1 MEKAPFTDTPFRGE
15 TLSDRINMRLEVLRG
30 ETLGEIN
37 KLFKDKVQLAEQ
49 LEDAEVQIH
58 FRRGFMFA
66 FEKFQQVCK
75 EIQDADKVEAIREK
89 RLAER
94 AAKAAGDDGKGT
106 VDQAQGVLP

>member
-1 MEKAPFTDTPFRGE
+1 MAQDTPFRGE

-37 KLFKDKVQLAEQ
+37 KLFKDKVQLTEQ
-49 LEDAEVQIH
+49 LADNEVQIH

-66 FEKFQQVCK
+66 FEKFQTVCR
-75 EIQDADKVEAIREK
+75 EVQDADKIEAIREK

-94 AAKAAGDDGKGT
+94 AVKAGDDGKG
-106 VDQAQGVLP
+106 AASEILH